1 MKKAFTLIEI
11 MIVVVIIAL
20 LAVMAVPA
28 FNKVRAE
35 AREKTII
42 ANLHL
47 FAAAGK
53 QYLADKA
60 VTRVGYTQL
69 RSDRRLSELKPVAD
83 ENYSQLT
90 VSRGGMK
97 LAVTASGGKR
107 IAYTYE

>member
-35 AREKTII
+35 AREKSII
-42 ANLHL
+42 SNLHQ
-47 FAAAGK
+47 FAIIGK
-53 QYLADKA
+53 QYLTDKA

-69 RSDRRLSELKPVAD
+69 RNDRRLAEFKPVAD
-83 ENYSQLT
+83 ESYSQLV
-90 VSRGGMK
+90 VSRGGTK
-97 LAVTASGGKR
+97 LAVTVSGNRR
-107 IAYTYE
+107 IAFTYE